1 MTHPVF
7 DPALLAGFHLLES
20 DAGTGKTWTIA
31 GLVVRALVE
40 RGLPISDILVVTF
53 TNAATAELAA
63 RIRERIEQLVRRLED
78 DAAGRTDTK
87 VEVFCDAYA
96 RGLADPVAALRRL
109 RVALAQIDE
118 ASVWTIHGYCHRVLA
133 EHALSIGVPDGLRA
147 QALGNEWIERGV
159 ADWWRANASGADD
172 DVLALLDTVGVTPPR
187 LVEEVAA
194 IDALPGA
201 RIVPAPGEWR
211 TLAPA
216 FAQARATLA
225 RALDADEAELRRWF
239 SVKGQYDGKRYQAR
253 WIDGWIATIRDFA
266 RGGGAPGGR
275 VPEEVGRFSSA
286 TIAGEQGRFKV
297 PELRVVG
304 ACDALVAIADDVDAV
319 PARVA
324 CEVHDA
330 IAQRRLALK
339 SAAGAIGHDDL
350 LRLVQAALARE
361 PGGAAL
367 AAAMRERHPLALV
380 DECQDTD
387 ALQWDIFRRVYA
399 PREAMS
405 EGLILVGDPK
415 QAIYAFRSADVYTY
429 LDAARAGPR
438 VHALRENQ
446 RASRALIEAGN
457 ALFARPRPF
466 LVDEIGFTDAR
477 MGAKPRRELA
487 CVGEAR
493 APMVAVRV
501 GGGGDDAMLDRES
514 ASDAS
519 VGATVAEIGR
529 LLAPGAARIGDR
541 PLAAS
546 DVAVL
551 VASHHQATTVKRA
564 LAAAGI
570 GAVEVSR
577 ASVLESAEFADL
589 FRLVAAISD
598 PSDAGLVR
606 SVLATVLVDRPVPA
620 AGAGGQSSA
629 ALADLVQRLAQARD
643 AWAWAGPHA
652 AILRLLH
659 ALGTP
664 PRLAALRDGDRR
676 LTNLAHV
683 LDLLAGADEARESAG
698 TALRWMARVRD
709 DPGVLASEACELRL
723 ESSEDLVRILTVHKS
738 KGLEFPVVFLPFAW
752 NVTRFRGE
760 PPLRYHARGEDGEWH
775 AVLDFLA
782 DKDSGAWSRAA
793 LEDDAEGLRELY
805 VAITRAEQRCYV
817 FWGAVSGA
825 QRSPLAWLLEG
836 LDPGAQVDWKRN
848 ATVAP
853 VLTHARAAGALE
865 RWRDAACA
873 REPGAMEVLD
883 AASMAQG
890 RGGGA
895 GLGRVREAG
904 AVAVAI
910 ERASGHAGHAGDPGD
925 PGDPDDAAEFAR
937 NGASRAGAAAR
948 PLAARP
954 FVASVPAP
962 WIHASFTGIAQAIV
976 RGEARAAPGSVR
988 ADHDQSVPSAGAPA
1002 PARAGPGAA
1011 ADART
1016 IRAAFPAG
1024 AQAGT
1029 CLHAMLEQADF
1040 ARGLDVAL
1048 VERCLVRSGYAPAMA
1063 GPVAA
1068 WLDEVVRCPLRVPG
1082 TGEVLLADIAP
1093 ASMARELEFQLPA
1106 HRVDD
1111 RVLVGAVAREFP
1123 LRAQV
1128 ATSSWSGFLH
1138 GFVDLVFEHEGRWHV
1153 LDWKSN
1159 KLGEHASDYHR
1170 EALERSIDEH
1180 AYALQFCL
1188 YTLALHRLL
1197 RGRVP
1202 GYSYERD
1209 FGAVHYVYLRGAG
1222 GLDAEPA
1229 RPFGVYSARPS
1240 AALVD
1245 TLDHLFEGSR

>member
-201 RIVPAPGEWR
+201 RIVPGPGEWR

-239 SVKGQYDGKRYQAR
+239 SGKGQYDGKRYQAR

-457 ALFARPRPF
+457 ALFARSRPF

-477 MGAKPRRELA
+477 MGAKPRHELA
-487 CVGEAR
+487 CRGEVR

-501 GGGGDDAMLDRES
+501 GGGDDDAMLDRES

-577 ASVLESAEFADL
+577 ASVLESAEFTDL
-589 FRLVAAISD
+589 FRVVAAISD

-606 SVLATVLVDRPVPA
+606 SALATVLVDRPVPA
-620 AGAGGQSSA
+620 SGADGPPSG

-652 AILRLLH
+652 AVLRLLH
-659 ALGTP
+659 ALGAP
-664 PRLAALRDGDRR
+664 SRLAALRDGDRR

-683 LDLLAGADEARESAG
+683 LDLLSGADEARESAG

-709 DPGVLASEACELRL
+709 DPGALASEACELRL
-723 ESSEDLVRILTVHKS
+723 ESSDDLVRILTVHKS

-760 PPLRYHARGEDGEWH
+760 PPLRFHARGEDGEWH

-848 ATVAP
+848 AKDAP
-853 VLTHARAAGALE
+853 VLTHSRAAGALE

-883 AASMAQG
+883 AESM
-890 RGGGA
+890 RVGGGA
-895 GLGRVREAG
+895 AAAHGTVDDSGPGEG
-904 AVAVAI
+904 A
-910 ERASGHAGHAGDPGD
+910 
-925 PGDPDDAAEFAR
+925 
-937 NGASRAGAAAR
+937 AGAADTACFGAPHGDAAAR
-948 PLAARP
+948 TLAARP
-954 FVASVPAP
+954 FLASVPGP

-976 RGEARAAPGSVR
+976 RGEPRATPGSVR
-988 ADHDQSVPSAGAPA
+988 ADHDQSVPSADA
-1002 PARAGPGAA
+1002 PARAEAGAA

-1029 CLHAMLEQADF
+1029 CLHAMLELADF
-1040 ARGLDVAL
+1040 ARGVDASLA
-1048 VERCLVRSGYAPAMA
+1048 ERCLVRSGYAPALA

-1082 TGEVLLADIAP
+1082 AGEVRLADLAP

-1106 HRVDD
+1106 HHVDD
-1111 RVLVGAVAREFP
+1111 RALVGAVAREFP
-1123 LRAQV
+1123 LQAQV
-1128 ATSSWSGFLH
+1128 ASSSWSGFLH
-1138 GFVDLVFEHEGRWHV
+1138 GFVDLVFEHDGRWHV

-1159 KLGEHASDYHR
+1159 RLGEHASDYHR
-1170 EALERSIDEH
+1170 EALERSVDEH
-1180 AYALQFCL
+1180 AYALHFCL

-1222 GLDAEPA
+1222 APAAEPA
-1229 RPFGVYSARPS
+1229 QPLGVYTARPS

-1245 TLDHLFEGSR
+1245 TLDRLFEGSR